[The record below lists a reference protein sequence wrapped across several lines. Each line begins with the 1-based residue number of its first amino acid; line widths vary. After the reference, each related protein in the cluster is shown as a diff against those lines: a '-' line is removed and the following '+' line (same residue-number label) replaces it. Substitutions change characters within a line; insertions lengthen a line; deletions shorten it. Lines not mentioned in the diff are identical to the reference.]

1 MDNEKTPSAF
11 DQVSNWFSRSV
22 TVKLFMILLLALL
35 LLIPA
40 SMITNLIHER
50 QSLQMESVQEVSSN
64 WALDQEIVGPILTIP
79 VHRRNENGSGLWVEY
94 VQLLPEKLTISGQLA
109 PEQLH
114 RGIYETIVYR
124 TKLDCAATFDTTLV
138 RSVIGQQDYIDWSK
152 ALISIGIPD
161 MRGIEQEIVLDIEG
175 KKYPVNPGIPD
186 YALVK
191 SGISAIIPLNTLS
204 GGSTIDVKCTLD
216 LQGSS
221 MLSFQPIGK
230 HTQVTLNSSWQ
241 DPAFSGAFLP
251 DNRVVNSTGFT
262 ADWKVLQL
270 NRNFPQVWTGS
281 TYKDQMSSTTF
292 GVELTTGA
300 DDYQK
305 SMRSVKYALLTI
317 ALTFLTF
324 FLTETINKK
333 RIHPFQYIL
342 VGLALCLFY
351 ILLISL
357 SEQMSFDTAYSI
369 SAMVIVLMITLYSR
383 TFYKLWK
390 HSIFLSLVLVGLYG
404 YLYVTL
410 QATDY
415 ALLIGATG
423 LTCMLGLTMYLTRKV
438 NWYGSE
444 KSEG

>member
-1 MDNEKTPSAF
+1 MDTDKTPSAF

-40 SMITNLIHER
+40 SMITGLIHER
-50 QSLQMESVQEVSSN
+50 QSLQTESVQEVSSN
-64 WALDQEIVGPILTIP
+64 WAMDQEIVGPVITIP
-79 VHRRNENGSGLWVEY
+79 VMRTQANGAGGWIEY
-94 VQLLPEKLTISGQLA
+94 VQLLPENLTIKGNVM

-114 RGIYETIVYR
+114 RGIYETIVYH
-124 TKLDCAATFDTTLV
+124 TKLDVAATFDTTFV
-138 RSVIGQQDYIDWSK
+138 RSVISENDRIDWSK
-152 ALISIGIPD
+152 AVISIGIPD
-161 MRGIEQEIVLDIEG
+161 MRGIEQEILLQMNG
-175 KKYPVNPGIPD
+175 KAYTVNPGIPD
-186 YALVK
+186 YAIVK
-191 SGISAIIPLNTLS
+191 SGVSAVIPLAS
-204 GGSTIDVKCTLD
+204 IMDGSSLDVQFSLA

-221 MLSFQPIGK
+221 ILSFLPVGK
-230 HTQVTLNSSWQ
+230 NTHVTLNSKWQ
-241 DPAFSGAFLP
+241 DPAFTGAFLP
-251 DNRVVNSTGFT
+251 DSRTVNSDGFS

-281 TYKDQMSSTTF
+281 TYNDELTTTGF
-292 GVELTTGA
+292 GVELINGA

-357 SEQMSFDTAYSI
+357 SEQLTFDTAYCI
-369 SAMVIVLMITLYSR
+369 SSLVIVAMITLYSR
-383 TFYKLWK
+383 TFFALWK
-390 HSIFLSLVLVGLYG
+390 HSLLLMLVLIGLYG

-415 ALLIGATG
+415 ALLIGAAG
-423 LTCMLGLTMYLTRKV
+423 LTVMLGLTMYLTRRV
-438 NWYGSE
+438 NWYGSLRND
-444 KSEG
+444 